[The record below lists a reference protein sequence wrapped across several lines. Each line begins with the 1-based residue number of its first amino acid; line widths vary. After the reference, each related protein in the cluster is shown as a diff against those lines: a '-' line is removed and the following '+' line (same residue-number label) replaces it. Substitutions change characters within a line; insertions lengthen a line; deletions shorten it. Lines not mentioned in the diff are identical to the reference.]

1 MPANFKSTK
10 ETFETKSQNFK
21 SLILTDLL
29 GGSVVV
35 DLVTKVQLENN
46 MDEFLDYV
54 KKNNLTVFLPDE
66 HFVTV
71 FHVLIE
77 GYSFNE
83 FDKLVSFVRASKIT
97 EEQKQLL
104 RDTFIYYRDKK
115 KASLT
120 KDQILYIYSDLKDT
134 VVNEELI
141 DEKYMSNIEF
151 MSEELRKL
159 ANEILDNY

>member
-29 GGSVVV
+29 GGSVVI
-35 DLVTKVQLENN
+35 DLVTKVQLANN

-83 FDKLVSFVRASKIT
+83 FDK
-97 EEQKQLL
+97 
-104 RDTFIYYRDKK
+104 
-115 KASLT
+115 
-120 KDQILYIYSDLKDT
+120 
-134 VVNEELI
+134 
-141 DEKYMSNIEF
+141 F
-151 MSEELRKL
+151 M
-159 ANEILDNY
+159 